1 MAPRPSIT
9 AAPAFEFKA
18 TTAARRALRRVGD
31 EQGAVVHVVLA
42 DGRPVA
48 LPDELAELLLN
59 AVREV
64 AGGHDVALVS
74 VDDEVSPAKAGE
86 LLGLS
91 RQYVDRLIREGVL
104 PARRLPQSTHRKL
117 RVSDVLAFAAR
128 RDTRRKIITDM
139 VNTLTEAGA
148 EY

>member
-1 MAPRPSIT
+1 M
-9 AAPAFEFKA
+9 
-18 TTAARRALRRVGD
+18 
-31 EQGAVVHVVLA
+31 
-42 DGRPVA
+42 
-48 LPDELAELLLN
+48 LLN